1 MIFDEIVNKDH
12 PLDETFIPDD
22 LVKDYIFESPKLDN
36 KYVTYL
42 NKDAYASFLEFREY
56 GLCNGVNIVIDSGY
70 RPYIY
75 QKQILLYN
83 LEKYGVDAYK
93 TVALPGTSEHQTG
106 LALDFALIINNSYVE
121 VSDDSLEE
129 VQWVHKNAYKF
140 GFILRYPKGKEEIT
154 GFNYECWHLRYVG
167 KEISQIMH
175 DENIETL
182 EEYHTLKN
190 NLSRKKHLKTCKT
203 LNI

>member
-36 KYVTYL
+36 QYVTYL

-121 VSDDSLEE
+121 VSDDSLDE

-175 DENIETL
+175 DENIKTL

-190 NLSRKKHLKTCKT
+190 NLSRKKQSKKLVK
-203 LNI
+203 L

>member
-190 NLSRKKHLKTCKT
+190 NLSRKKHSKKLVK
-203 LNI
+203 L